1 MMQRRGLSSLAGG
14 LVLSATWLGPAA
26 AQNPFEFLF
35 GRSPS
40 APQTAAPARS
50 GSATKAPASST
61 APAGMPATAMLPPK
75 RPASLPEEPG
85 APQPPAARTKAPLP
99 EPLVTGAMPTVLAS
113 STPAAKQLGEKPL
126 SEKDIVERAN
136 AYFNGIT
143 SLIGDFVQI
152 GGEGRRLTGKL
163 YLQRPGKIR
172 FEYDAPATLEVIADG
187 SSVAVRDRKLATQD
201 LYSIGQTPLKFLLRD
216 RIDLGRDLKVTEVAP
231 ENEGVRISV
240 EDKST
245 LGGTS
250 KITLYFDKDVKEL
263 TRWRIIDPQGF
274 QTTVSLANLERNK
287 RIEQQL
293 FAIDYQRI
301 LGDR

>member
-1 MMQRRGLSSLAGG
+1 MTHRLASLAGS
-14 LVLSATWLGPAA
+14 LVLSAIWLAPAA
-26 AQNPFEFLF
+26 AQNPLAALF
-35 GRSPS
+35 GRATSDPQS
-40 APQTAAPARS
+40 ATLTRPAAPAA
-50 GSATKAPASST
+50 SAAPA
-61 APAGMPATAMLPPK
+61 ALPATAMLPPR
-75 RPASLPEEPG
+75 RPASLPDETASASSP
-85 APQPPAARTKAPLP
+85 ASQRTRAPAA
-99 EPLVTGAMPTVLAS
+99 EPTVATAAGPIVVAS
-113 STPAAKQLGEKPL
+113 STQPAKPPGEPAKPLGEK
-126 SEKDIVERAN
+126 EIIERAN
-136 AYFNGIT
+136 AYFNAIT
-143 SLIGDFVQI
+143 SLVGDFVQI
-152 GGEGRRLTGKL
+152 GGEGRRLTGRL

-201 LYSIGQTPLKFLLRD
+201 LYSIGQTPLKFLLRE
-216 RIDLGRDLKVTEVAP
+216 RIDLGRDLKIMEVAP
-231 ENEGVRISV
+231 ENEGVRVSV